1 MGRGYRRRP
10 GSRRAHR
17 PPAVQRVPREQ
28 QRVQTLAST
37 WVLQSVAGGD
47 AGAADLRLRGPLR
60 VHELHAEHGDDA
72 AGRVLGEFRAVT
84 RRLASERGVRV
95 AKWLGDGCMVVAI
108 DQEDMI
114 AFALDLERE
123 ATAACDPLSL
133 RIGVATGR
141 ALLFEG
147 DDYIGSAV
155 NLAARLCDAAGP
167 GEVLV
172 PAEQARPAR
181 GRHRHPPRRHRAPRL
196 PAAGDRGQPGR
207 HADGA
212 GPQRHRRALDP
223 LAVPRLTCTDGRS
236 PGPGTAA
243 ALNAG
248 ATGYRFTVGH
258 GETDSLEWTLE
269 SVHFPDPVTRWSA
282 ALYTTTQTAVIEQL
296 MAELGI
302 LLDGIAFRELDGRI
316 YTALVPF
323 GGAARK
329 PLPRWL
335 LPIVSRTSPHVAAAA
350 RRGPRRRRER
360 LVGRGRRGVARASR
374 GRPARAGPGLPGR

>member
-1 MGRGYRRRP
+1 M
-10 GSRRAHR
+10 
-17 PPAVQRVPREQ
+17 RVLR
-28 QRVQTLAST
+28 TFAF
-37 WVLQSVAGGD
+37 
-47 AGAADLRLRGPLR
+47 ADLSGFTNYTT
-60 VHELHAEHGDDA
+60 EHGDDA

-172 PAEQARPAR
+172 PAEQAVDLPEGVTA
-181 GRHRHPPRRHRAPRL
+181 APHGVIELHGL
-196 PAAGDRGQPGR
+196 PAARDRRQPGR

-212 GPQRHRRALDP
+212 GPQRHRRAVDP
-223 LAVPRLTCTDGRS
+223 LAVPRLTVPDDRS
-236 PGPGTAA
+236 PRLGTAA
-243 ALNAG
+243 ALNAA

-335 LPIVSRTSPHVAAAA
+335 LPIISRTSP
-350 RRGPRRRRER
+350 RCGSDSPR
-360 LVGRGRRGVARASR
+360 
-374 GRPARAGPGLPGR
+374 PTPPT